1 MKLHSKCITSYLD
14 GVKIK
19 KTTTK
24 KLTQTAFV
32 DSIATFCAK
41 TFSPKVRFR
50 FILSSKS
57 FSRNRTLCRFA
68 VKQVKHTS
76 WPQQRVFFYLSRH
89 PCLERPSCLEAIT
102 APYIYLFHLSNIDG
116 NVAQNTPTAQ
126 GWLSDL
132 SPTMSETQRR
142 REKLSR
148 MRNPF
153 GAEFFFHLKTWL
165 GI

>member
-19 KTTTK
+19 QQQQK

-32 DSIATFCAK
+32 DSNARFCAK
-41 TFSPKVRFR
+41 TFSPKVR

-89 PCLERPSCLEAIT
+89 PCLERPLCLEAIT
-102 APYIYLFHLSNIDG
+102 APSIYLFHLSNIDG

-142 REKLSR
+142 REKLSW

-153 GAEFFFHLKTWL
+153 GAEFFFYLKT
-165 GI
+165 